1 LLRRADAVVVNRPAS
16 ERRAPSAA
24 VMSEIARHRPV
35 DDVRLADV
43 TQPLESWAPDLAERV
58 FACEAARPGR

>member
-1 LLRRADAVVVNRPAS
+1 
-16 ERRAPSAA
+16 
-24 VMSEIARHRPV
+24 MSEIARHRPV